1 MSARQWQLTPS
12 FITSTLARQAK
23 RLGAP
28 MLMAMSASTVLPA
41 QAATLIYNTDY
52 LEYSLPEAVSEACLS
67 KDNCPEV
74 HIQYLATNHA
84 WMNTIVND
92 LVNELATDGRDLS
105 APASESVKSKPK
117 SAAAVK
123 TSLDEFTQSQMADLP
138 ADSMLHYSIDVQ
150 PEYLGHVGDFE
161 LFEVSS
167 YLYLG
172 GAHGMPYV
180 EYVVLD
186 SQNKRRL
193 DLDDLLI
200 AAAKPKFE
208 ALAYDAYK
216 NWVKDFT
223 NDVAEYEKNWP
234 FSMTDNVSLNDQGVV
249 LKYQSYAI
257 APYASGQPEL
267 VIPYNKLAG
276 VLRPQY
282 LSAHR

>member
-1 MSARQWQLTPS
+1 MPTCQRSSIGS
-12 FITSTLARQAK
+12 FFAPNIATQFK
-23 RLGAP
+23 RLGLP
-28 MLMAMSASTVLPA
+28 ILVAMSASVALPA
-41 QAATLIYNTDY
+41 QAATLIYDTDY
-52 LEYSLPEAVSEACLS
+52 LEYSLPESVSEACLS
-67 KDNCPEV
+67 RNNCPEV
-74 HIQYLATNHA
+74 NIQYLDSNHA

-92 LVNELATDGRDLS
+92 LINELATDGRDMS
-105 APASESVKSKPK
+105 APASEKGVTKAR
-117 SAAAVK
+117 SAASIKA
-123 TSLDEFTQSQMADLP
+123 SLDEFTQLQLGDLP

-150 PEYLGHVGDFE
+150 PNYLGHVGNFE

-200 AAAKPKFE
+200 ATAKPKFE
-208 ALAYDAYK
+208 SLAYDAYK
-216 NWVKDFT
+216 DWIKDYAD
-223 NDVAEYEKNWP
+223 DVAEYEKSWP
-234 FSMTDNVSLNDQGVV
+234 FSMTENVSLNDKGVV

-257 APYASGQPEL
+257 APYAYGQPEL